1 MARQRARLSLDVL
14 TAELLECQH
23 GVVHRG
29 QLIALGLSAP
39 RIDDR
44 VRAGRLFVIHRG
56 VYAVGHR
63 RLTLPGRWMAATLAL
78 GRGAVLSHRDAG
90 ALHGLCAAG
99 SGDIHVTVP
108 GDGGR
113 RRREGIEV
121 HRSITLTSQSTAT
134 VDGIPVTSV
143 ARTLIDLADT
153 PPRRLAERA
162 SDEADNKRVLDL
174 ADLQREIALN
184 PGRRGAGVLRAILAE
199 HVLASTL
206 TRNELEERFL
216 ACCRRAGVPMP
227 EEVNADIVL
236 PDGGHVQGDFT
247 WWTRRLVIET
257 DGFAT
262 HATRRGMTRD
272 RQKARRLRQA
282 AWRVESFTW
291 DEVMLT
297 PRAVEA
303 ELPAFF

>member
-1 MARQRARLSLDVL
+1 
-14 TAELLECQH
+14 
-23 GVVHRG
+23 
-29 QLIALGLSAP
+29 
-39 RIDDR
+39 
-44 VRAGRLFVIHRG
+44 
-56 VYAVGHR
+56 
-63 RLTLPGRWMAATLAL
+63 MAATLAL

-90 ALHGLCAAG
+90 ALHGLCSAG
-99 SGDIHVTVP
+99 SGNIHVTVP

-113 RRREGIEV
+113 RRRVGITV
-121 HRSITLTSQSTAT
+121 HRSTTLISQSTAT

-143 ARTLIDLADT
+143 ARTLVDIADSQ
-153 PPRRLAERA
+153 PRRVAERA
-162 SDEADNKRVLDL
+162 ADEAENRRLLDL
-174 ADLQREIALN
+174 PVLQREIALN
-184 PGRRGAGVLRAILAE
+184 PGRRGAGVLRAILTE

-206 TRNELEERFL
+206 TRNALEERFL
-216 ACCRRAGVPMP
+216 ACCRNAGVPEP

-236 PDGGHVQGDFT
+236 PDGSHVQGDFT

-282 AWRVESFTW
+282 GWRAESFTW
-291 DEVMLT
+291 DEVMLA